1 MKRLYILL
9 FCFTLILSNR
19 LSASHARA
27 GEVCI
32 EYLGNNTIK
41 AKIFTYTKIVGA
53 NPGADKDQVFLNW
66 GDGTNSLFTR
76 VNGPINMN
84 GFPNGEDIGNNIKK
98 NIYEGTSHIY
108 SGNAPFYVVSF
119 ADSLRNGNIININSG
134 SSDGVVFY
142 IEDTLF
148 SSVFNIQN
156 HSPVLLYPPIDFAN
170 VGNVFS
176 HNPVA
181 SDAEG
186 DSLSFELIPPKQA
199 QGSDVPSYMYPD
211 QVAAGP
217 TNQFFINAL
226 NGHMLWT
233 TPQSS
238 GIFNVAVLMREFRNG
253 VLLST
258 MIRDYQIIVEN
269 GAINPPD
276 LNGFSLDTTI
286 QSGQQLQLAYQTSVN
301 DATAN
306 LTLSC
311 FGGPLQ
317 FVDSAAVF
325 STNKIS
331 ADSIDGFFSWTPPRN
346 QFSKVQFY
354 YFTVQ
359 SLYST
364 SSSLFPL
371 TALKSFRVR
380 VVDPLFNG
388 VEDADEIQM
397 GLYPNPATDFIE
409 VLFPDNTQRAIVV
422 KDILGRTFFQAN
434 TSSSTFRINTALFS
448 SGSYFITT
456 VAHGRYSTSG
466 CFYKQ

>member
-9 FCFTLILSNR
+9 FCFTLFFSNQ

-32 EYLGNNTIK
+32 EYFGNHTIK
-41 AKIFTYTKIVGA
+41 ARVFTYTKIVGA

-98 NIYEGTSHIY
+98 NIYEGTSHVY

-156 HSPVLLYPPIDFAN
+156 HSPILLYPPIDFAI

-199 QGSDVPSYMYPD
+199 QGSDVPSYLYPD
-211 QVAAGP
+211 QVAASP
-217 TNQFFINAL
+217 TNQFSINAL

-258 MIRDYQIIVEN
+258 MIRDYQVIVEN
-269 GAINPPD
+269 GSIGPPD

-325 STNKIS
+325 STNKVR

-346 QFSKVQFY
+346 QFSKIQYY

-364 SSSLFPL
+364 SSSLYPL
-371 TALKSFRVR
+371 TTLNSFRVR

-397 GLYPNPATDFIE
+397 GLYPNPASDFIDI
-409 VLFPDNTQRAIVV
+409 LFPDNTPRAIVV
-422 KDILGRTFFQAN
+422 KDILGSTVFLSN
-434 TSSSTFRINTALFS
+434 TSSSTFRINTTLFS
-448 SGSYFITT
+448 SGLYFITT
-456 VAHGRYSTSG
+456 IERSRYSKSG
-466 CFYKQ
+466 HFYKH